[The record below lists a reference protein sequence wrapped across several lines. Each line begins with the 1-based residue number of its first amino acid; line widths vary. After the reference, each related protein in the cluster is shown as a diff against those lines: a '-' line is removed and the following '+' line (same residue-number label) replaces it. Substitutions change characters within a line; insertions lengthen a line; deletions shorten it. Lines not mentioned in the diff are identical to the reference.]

1 MIAQIRSYFDSQVK
15 KVDSALNAWNK
26 DLFGNNDLTK
36 NQADKYYNL
45 IIGVLSS
52 ERDGNGII
60 DSFNITLDIY
70 VSSKRDIISAFDEL
84 YTKAIAIRNEII
96 DPQNINANFSDI
108 LNNSIEPLEEESND
122 NTIKMRLEFIL
133 RKDCRFV

>member
-1 MIAQIRSYFDSQVK
+1 MITQIRSYFDSQVK

-84 YTKAIAIRNEII
+84 YTKAIAIINEII

>member
-1 MIAQIRSYFDSQVK
+1 MITQIRSYFASQVK
-15 KVDSALNAWNK
+15 TVDSALNAWNK

>member
-1 MIAQIRSYFDSQVK
+1 MITQIRSYFDSQVK